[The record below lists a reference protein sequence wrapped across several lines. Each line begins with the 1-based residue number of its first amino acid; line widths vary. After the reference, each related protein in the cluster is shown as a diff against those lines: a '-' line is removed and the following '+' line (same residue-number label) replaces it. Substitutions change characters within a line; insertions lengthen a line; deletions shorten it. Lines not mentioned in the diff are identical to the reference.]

1 MVIDENDKEL
11 QSPSYHE
18 NEKWEHMASVFK
30 LLSDST
36 RLKIVHELISK
47 KQRIIDIAKDLNM
60 SLPAIS
66 YHIKLLKGSDV
77 IKGKRNGKSVIYEIN
92 DKLIQT
98 LYKEIFIC
106 NCVVNSTIKQIQ
118 S

>member
-1 MVIDENDKEL
+1 MVIDENNKEL

-18 NEKWEHMASVFK
+18 NAKWEHMASVFK